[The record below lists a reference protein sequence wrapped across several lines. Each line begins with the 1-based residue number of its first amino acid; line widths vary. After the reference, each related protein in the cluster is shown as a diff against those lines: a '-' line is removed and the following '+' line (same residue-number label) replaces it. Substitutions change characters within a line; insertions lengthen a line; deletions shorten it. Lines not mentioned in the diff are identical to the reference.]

1 MALIKRLRS
10 SELAPTPAPAADT
23 AIAAGMADSQVA
35 TLSLLQLEAL
45 RVFRTLKGRSWK
57 AELNSCWSG
66 ASYPGL
72 GNQHAAVLQQI
83 RNEFGP
89 EWLQK
94 FSVSQQQDALDKA
107 AQEALQA
114 ELLLRHNSNATSEQI
129 SSAKADRKT
138 AEFAAMFWEHGD
150 ERMFSADGPVV
161 RLNMSDDAS
170 PQPTSPAASTISS
183 SAEEPVD
190 PLDAAA
196 ASGRRKA
203 AGAGKKTKHERGAP
217 RDHYQEVTDQIISAI
232 EAGSEPWRCEWD
244 NTPRWPMNPVTGK
257 PYHGIN
263 VMLLLSQGYQES
275 RWCSYKTAKA
285 QGWQVRGG
293 ESGSKIY
300 FYKRLTKETGELS
313 ATGEPEVR
321 VFPLLRSY
329 SVFNLAQMDG
339 APELETAGNSQK
351 VLSPEARGICEEIV
365 ESCGADIV
373 HGFRRAGY
381 SPSEDRIYMPDR
393 ETFSSD
399 AEYYSTVLH
408 EIAHWSG
415 HESRLAREFGPSR
428 ESDEYAREELR
439 AEMASA
445 MMAMRLGLPGSVGG
459 HAGYVDHYLQ
469 VLRNDKKEIF
479 RASRDA
485 ERMARYVLSF
495 HPDFRDEFEAEHR
508 EQMTAAVA
516 AGAPDDIF
524 DASDFDF
531 EPDFELEGLRP

>member
-1 MALIKRLRS
+1 MALIKRLRP
-10 SELAPTPAPAADT
+10 SEPTSTPAPPVGAAT
-23 AIAAGMADSQVA
+23 ANSGAGRQVVP
-35 TLSLLQLEAL
+35 LSLLQLEAL

-57 AELNSCWSG
+57 AELNSCWSRS
-66 ASYPGL
+66 SYPGL
-72 GNQHAAVLQQI
+72 GAQHAAVLQQI

-94 FSVSQQQDALDKA
+94 FSVSQQQDALDIA
-107 AQEALQA
+107 AQKAFQA
-114 ELLLRHNSNATSEQI
+114 EEQLRHDSSATSEQI
-129 SSAKADRKT
+129 SSAKGDRKLAEAT
-138 AEFAAMFWEHGD
+138 AMLWERGD
-150 ERMFSADGPVV
+150 SREFSADGPVAH
-161 RLNMSDDAS
+161 LNMSNDTAAAS
-170 PQPTSPAASTISS
+170 RSPASAPNSS
-183 SAEEPVD
+183 SLEEAAD
-190 PLDAAA
+190 PLDVASAA
-196 ASGRRKA
+196 GRRK
-203 AGAGKKTKHERGAP
+203 GTGSGKKAKYERGAP

-232 EAGSEPWRCEWD
+232 EAGAEPWRCEWD

-263 VMLLLSQGYQES
+263 VMLLLSQGYQEN
-275 RWCSYKTAKA
+275 RWCSYKTAQA

-321 VFPLLRSY
+321 VIPLLRSY

-339 APELETAGNSQK
+339 APELETTGRSQEL
-351 VLSPEARGICEEIV
+351 LSPEARGICEEIID
-365 ESCGADIV
+365 SCGADIV

-393 ETFSSD
+393 ESFSSD
-399 AEYYSTVLH
+399 GEYYTTLLH

-415 HESRLAREFGPSR
+415 HESRLSREFGPNR

-459 HAGYVDHYLQ
+459 HAGYVDHYLR
-469 VLRNDKKEIF
+469 VLRNDKKEVF

-485 ERMARYVLSF
+485 EQMARYVLSF
-495 HPDFRDEFEAEHR
+495 HPDFREEFEVEHR

>member
-1 MALIKRLRS
+1 MALIKRLRPS
-10 SELAPTPAPAADT
+10 QPDPTPAPAID
-23 AIAAGMADSQVA
+23 AASGMSNAQVA
-35 TLSLLQLEAL
+35 TLSLLQLEAI

-57 AELNSCWSG
+57 AELNSCWSR

-72 GNQHAAVLQQI
+72 GAQHAAVLQQI

-94 FSVSQQQDALDKA
+94 FSVSQQQDALYKA
-107 AQEALQA
+107 AQEALQI
-114 ELLLRHNSNATSEQI
+114 EEHLRHDSNATPEQI
-129 SSAKADRKT
+129 SSAKDDRKL
-138 AEFAAMFWEHGD
+138 AEGAAMLWERGD
-150 ERMFSADGPVV
+150 SRQFSADGPAVH
-161 RLNMSDDAS
+161 LNMSSDISVPS
-170 PQPTSPAASTISS
+170 PSPASTPI
-183 SAEEPVD
+183 EEPVD
-190 PLDAAA
+190 PLDAATA
-196 ASGRRKA
+196 PGRRK
-203 AGAGKKTKHERGAP
+203 GGGTEKRMKHERGAP

-232 EAGSEPWRCEWD
+232 EAGTEPWRCEWD
-244 NTPRWPMNPVTGK
+244 NTPRWPMNPVTGN

-263 VMLLLSQGYQES
+263 VMLLLSQGYQEN
-275 RWCSYKTAKA
+275 RWCSYKTAQA

-321 VFPLLRSY
+321 VIPLLRSY

-339 APELETAGNSQK
+339 APELESTGRGVK
-351 VLSPEARGICEEIV
+351 LLSSETRDICEEII
-365 ESCGADIV
+365 EACGADIV

-393 ETFSSD
+393 ESFSSD
-399 AEYYSTVLH
+399 AEYYTTLLH
-408 EIAHWSG
+408 ELAHWSG

-428 ESDEYAREELR
+428 DSDEYAREELR

-445 MMAMRLGLPGSVGG
+445 MMAMRLALPGSVDG

-495 HPDFRDEFEAEHR
+495 HPDFREEFEQEHR
-508 EQMTAAVA
+508 NQMTAAVA

-531 EPDFELEGLRP
+531 EPDLELEGPRP

>member
-1 MALIKRLRS
+1 MALIKRLRPS
-10 SELAPTPAPAADT
+10 DSATQAPPAHAPVASNNASRQDT
-23 AIAAGMADSQVA
+23 K
-35 TLSLLQLEAL
+35 LSLLQLEAI

-57 AELNSCWSG
+57 AELNNCWSRS
-66 ASYPGL
+66 SYPGL
-72 GNQHAAVLQQI
+72 GTQHAAVLQQL

-94 FSVSQQQDALDKA
+94 FSVSQQQDALYKA
-107 AQEALQA
+107 AQEALQV
-114 ELLLRHNSNATSEQI
+114 EELLRHDSNATSEQI
-129 SSAKADRKT
+129 SRVKDDRKT
-138 AEFAAMFWEHGD
+138 AEATAMLWERGD
-150 ERMFSADGPVV
+150 DRSFSADGPSV
-161 RLNMSDDAS
+161 RLGLGDEA
-170 PQPTSPAASTISS
+170 PAASSS
-183 SAEEPVD
+183 PALPSSPPPIEEPID
-190 PLDAAA
+190 PLEAAA
-196 ASGRRKA
+196 EPGRRKG
-203 AGAGKKTKHERGAP
+203 AGAGKKGKHERGAP

-232 EAGSEPWRCEWD
+232 EAGAEPWRCEWD

-263 VMLLLSQGYQES
+263 VMLLLSQGYQEN
-275 RWCSYKTAKA
+275 RWCSYKTAQA

-321 VFPLLRSY
+321 VIPLLRSY

-339 APELETAGNSQK
+339 APELETTGRGEK
-351 VLSPEARGICEEIV
+351 LLSSETRDICEEII
-365 ESCGADIV
+365 EACGADIV

-393 ETFSSD
+393 ESFSSD
-399 AEYYSTVLH
+399 AEYYTTLLH

-428 ESDEYAREELR
+428 DSDEYAREELR

-445 MMAMRLGLPGSVGG
+445 MMAMRLALPGSVDG

-495 HPDFRDEFEAEHR
+495 HPDFREEFEAEHR
-508 EQMTAAVA
+508 DQMTAAVA

-531 EPDFELEGLRP
+531 EPDLELEGPRP